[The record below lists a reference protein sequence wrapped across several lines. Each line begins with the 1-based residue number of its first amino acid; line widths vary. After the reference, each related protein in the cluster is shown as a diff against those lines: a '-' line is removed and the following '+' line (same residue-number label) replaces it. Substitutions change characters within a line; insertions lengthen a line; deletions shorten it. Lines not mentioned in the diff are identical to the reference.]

1 MENGIIVENP
11 EKWGLFVLEK
21 IISSGFLNGK
31 RAIQKLLKD
40 HLKGVSDKSKEIASF
55 HGFSELSDQL
65 QIISLTHD
73 IAKFH
78 EKFQRYL
85 EGKR

>member
-1 MENGIIVENP
+1 M
-11 EKWGLFVLEK
+11 
-21 IISSGFLNGK
+21 GK
-31 RAIQKLLKD
+31 RAIQKKLLKD

-85 EGKR
+85 EGKKDKIPTCRTIFLSCIYDYKRYSSCRNS